1 MSLVN
6 QMLKDLEARRAQLP
20 QGDSLRGLHAAPATI
35 PRAGRW
41 PLLLLLAGAGGGAFG
56 WWLSQP
62 GDPAL
67 SLPIPMAMAE
77 SDARD
82 AAAAVP
88 AAPASDTH
96 AAAAAPATDMPTP
109 TDIPAADIPPAA
121 AITLAALETPAQAAP
136 PRPALEPTPAEPTP
150 VIKPAPRRPPA
161 TALARTEDTGERPGV
176 MHKTARPLDPQQRAA
191 RHYTE
196 ALQSLRG
203 GATADAETALRAA
216 LEIQPG
222 HGESAQT
229 LATLLVQQGRH
240 GEAEAVLDQALK
252 IDAQQ
257 PALRALQARLLAE
270 SGRDTEAVALLQ
282 GTTDPEALALLGALQ
297 QRLGN
302 DAAAAAAYQQ
312 ALQHAPRRGA
322 WWLGLAISLERTRQ
336 PGAAL
341 EAYRRALA
349 DTALDTQVND
359 YVRGRIAAL
368 GNGQG

>member
-20 QGDSLRGLHAAPATI
+20 QGDSLRGLHAAPSGAV
-35 PRAGRW
+35 PSRSRW
-41 PLLLLLAGAGGGAFG
+41 PLVMLLAGAGGGAFG

-96 AAAAAPATDMPTP
+96 ATAAAPATDIPAP
-109 TDIPAADIPPAA
+109 TDIPAAAV
-121 AITLAALETPAQAAP
+121 TLAALETPAQAAP

-161 TALARTEDTGERPGV
+161 TALARAEDTGERPGV

-191 RHYTE
+191 QHYTE

-222 HGESAQT
+222 
-229 LATLLVQQGRH
+229 
-240 GEAEAVLDQALK
+240 
-252 IDAQQ
+252 
-257 PALRALQARLLAE
+257 
-270 SGRDTEAVALLQ
+270 
-282 GTTDPEALALLGALQ
+282 
-297 QRLGN
+297 
-302 DAAAAAAYQQ
+302 
-312 ALQHAPRRGA
+312 
-322 WWLGLAISLERTRQ
+322 
-336 PGAAL
+336 
-341 EAYRRALA
+341 
-349 DTALDTQVND
+349 
-359 YVRGRIAAL
+359 
-368 GNGQG
+368 